1 MAFAGKICESSG
13 NSCGQFIPP
22 RLLMRQSRPV
32 KDYLSWLDI
41 TSRHNSTRF
50 YVSLSYNAQAERF
63 APAAVTE
70 KER

>member
-1 MAFAGKICESSG
+1 
-13 NSCGQFIPP
+13 
-22 RLLMRQSRPV
+22 V

-41 TSRHNSTRF
+41 TSRHNSIRF